1 MKNAAIIVAGGLGH
15 RMNSN
20 LPKQF
25 MTLGG
30 KPVVQWSLECFNSVK
45 SVEKIV
51 LVLPNDWIEEGKKY
65 IASFKPDKDFVIA
78 AGGELR
84 QDSVRN
90 GLKAVGEGF
99 DFIAVHDAAR
109 PGITPELA
117 EKGFEMAADKGNAI
131 FAVPSYDTLAVVKDG
146 IIIDNA
152 DRNII
157 YRVQTPQIFNYKI
170 LLKAL
175 DMAKRENVVGTDE
188 ATLVRRLGEKVYI
201 IFGNEKMSKITTSED
216 LEVAEFLFNKGS
228 SNEKDSNCSGSCK
241 D

>member
-1 MKNAAIIVAGGLGH
+1 MMKNAAIIVAGGLGH
-15 RMNSN
+15 RMKSN

-25 MTLGG
+25 MLLGG
-30 KPVVQWSLECFNSVK
+30 KSVVQWSLECFNRTDSVK
-45 SVEKIV
+45 KIV
-51 LVLPNDWIEEGKKY
+51 LVLPKDWLEEGKKY
-65 IASFKPDKDFVIA
+65 IASFKPDKDFEIA
-78 AGGELR
+78 LGGELR

-99 DFIAVHDAAR
+99 DYIAVHDAAR

-117 EKGFEMAADKGNAI
+117 EKGFEMAHEKGNAI
-131 FAVPSYDTLAVVKDG
+131 FAVPSYDTLAVVKNG

-157 YRVQTPQIFNYKI
+157 YRVQTPQIFDHKT

-175 DMAKRENVVGTDE
+175 DMAKKENIVGTDE
-188 ATLVRRLGEKVYI
+188 ATLVRRLGEQVYI

-216 LEVAEFLFNKGS
+216 LEVAEFLFNKR
-228 SNEKDSNCSGSCK
+228 KQQ
-241 D
+241 

>member
-15 RMNSN
+15 RMKSN

-25 MTLGG
+25 MLLGG
-30 KPVVQWSLECFNSVK
+30 KPVVQWSLECFNAVK

-65 IASFKPDKDFVIA
+65 IASFNPHKNFVIA

-90 GLKAVGEGF
+90 GLEAVGEGF
-99 DFIAVHDAAR
+99 DYIAVHDAAR

-117 EKGFEMAADKGNAI
+117 EKGFEMAREKGNAI

-146 IIIDNA
+146 VIVDNA

-157 YRVQTPQIFNYKI
+157 YRVQTPQIFDYKT

-175 DMAKRENVVGTDE
+175 DMAKRESVVGTDE
-188 ATLVRRLGEKVYI
+188 ATLVRRLGEQVYI
-201 IFGNEKMSKITTSED
+201 IFGNEKMAKITTSED
-216 LEVAEFLFNKGS
+216 LEVAEFLFNKR
-228 SNEKDSNCSGSCK
+228 KQQ
-241 D
+241 